1 MTFEQEE
8 ALYDFLMDRIEPFSL
23 KEVASV
29 VRAKGFY
36 RAGRLANEIAGLIN
50 TQNLAF
56 EISTNKWITRGGCFF
71 DARFVISPTRVEL
84 LNGILIP
91 GHRCVPFAKP
101 DIPPQDYTFYWKG
114 KPIPMGTTEA
124 APEEFYPFYSIFG
137 EEYGPQ
143 YIAGDNEENE
153 QAFNDDPSEDPSE
166 VSIKTVDMRQVYREG
181 AFIPGDHFIV
191 RSLDWKA
198 GSFSLEKAEK
208 DAWARQDLDAWFTAA
223 EAGFLDSFELL
234 GTGSSTEEQIA
245 FAYWYGSKRMRETPA
260 YSLENFLYELTDKIE
275 TVGYGIETRFW
286 YAGRDI
292 PDYKKLQGIQT
303 QADQTPI
310 EEFLARSGVP
320 ISEYV
325 IQSYVRDAIFHH
337 ENDID
342 ILVTRVVPTT
352 IPLDKWGWN
361 LIAAYLIDVL
371 EEWRDANIVFS
382 DKVTGPIRR
391 RLAELHTA
399 VIDLAAQLEKGNI
412 DPSWLPKHT
421 FIVLSQIQIHAA
433 GLLEDFAFSEE
444 LEDMELDSIDNA
456 LENMIET
463 YEELKEMIDK
473 SLDNFRRGNISLV
486 NIDHS
491 ETGAVWR
498 TVQISIGG
506 TDIWRRVE
514 VPQAWSLEYI
524 HRLIQVL
531 FGWTSSMRH
540 RFTVQY
546 TQFTEILDEEKAL
559 RTNLNLGELSERLIT
574 EMIYEYGRTWTVK
587 VMMLGR
593 FEAEAGKKP
602 RCVAGAYAAPSETV
616 EGPLRF
622 RRFLSALDLP
632 AGPEKET
639 ALSYLGKD
647 FDIEAFNLAACNK
660 LIEQAL

>member
-1 MTFEQEE
+1 MTEEQEDALYQFLENTVEPFTLKE
-8 ALYDFLMDRIEPFSL
+8 ALS
-23 KEVASV
+23 A
-29 VRAKGFY
+29 VRHADPK
-36 RAGRLANEIAGLIN
+36 RHGRLDLQIGKLLKSRA
-50 TQNLAF
+50 LAF
-56 EISTNKWITRGGCFF
+56 SVGTNKWVSRRGCFG
-71 DARFVISPTRVEL
+71 DAVFVITPTRLEL

-101 DIPPQDYTFYWKG
+101 DIPPQEYTFYWKG
-114 KPIPMGTTEA
+114 KPIPMGSTEA
-124 APEEFYPFYSIFG
+124 SPEEFYPFYSIFG

-143 YIAGDNEENE
+143 YIAGDNAENE
-153 QAFNDDPSEDPSE
+153 VAFNDDPFEDPPE

-181 AFIPGDHFIV
+181 AFIPGDRFIV
-191 RSLDWKA
+191 RNLDWKA
-198 GSFSLEKAEK
+198 GSFSLEKADK
-208 DAWARQDLDAWFTAA
+208 DAWAQKDLDEWFVAA
-223 EAGFLDSFELL
+223 EAGFLDSFEQL

-245 FAYWYGSKRMRETPA
+245 FAYWYGSKRMRKIPA
-260 YSLENFLYELTDKIE
+260 YSLENFLYELTNKIE

-286 YAGRDI
+286 YAGKDI
-292 PDYKKLQGIQT
+292 PDYKKLQGVQT

-310 EEFLARSGVP
+310 EEFLVRIGVP

-325 IQSYVRDAIFHH
+325 IQSYVRDAIFHR
-337 ENDID
+337 ESDVD
-342 ILVTRVVPTT
+342 LLVTRVVPAV

-371 EEWRDANIVFS
+371 EEWREANIVFS
-382 DKVTGPIRR
+382 DKVAGPVRR
-391 RLAELHTA
+391 HLTELHTA
-399 VIDLAAQLEKGNI
+399 VVDLATQLEKGNI

-421 FIVLSQIQIHAA
+421 FIVLSQIQVHAS
-433 GLLEDFAFSEE
+433 GLLEDLAFSEE
-444 LEDMELDSIDNA
+444 LQDVELDTIDNSI
-456 LENMIET
+456 ESMTET

-473 SLDNFRRGNISLV
+473 SLDNFRHSNISLV
-486 NIDHS
+486 NVDRG
-491 ETGAVWR
+491 ETDTIWR

-514 VPQAWSLEYI
+514 VPQTWPLEYI
-524 HRLIQVL
+524 HRLIQTL

-546 TQFTEILDEEKAL
+546 TQFAEILDEEKSL
-559 RTNLNLGELSERLIT
+559 RTNLSLGELSERLIT
-574 EMIYEYGRTWTVK
+574 EMVYEYGRAWTVK

-647 FDIEAFNLAACNK
+647 FDIEAFNIAACNK